1 MKQRRKASS
10 KTGQRGRNQP
20 QKWKGSTQNEE
31 VKSGPK
37 WTLET
42 HDGGPGTGRGG
53 QRERLALL
61 VTPKDVRGREKTAI
75 I

>member
-1 MKQRRKASS
+1 M
-10 KTGQRGRNQP
+10 
-20 QKWKGSTQNEE
+20 
-31 VKSGPK
+31 KSGPE

-53 QRERLALL
+53 QWGRLALL